1 MNDLKRKISN
11 IICEIEPKITKVKRQ
26 RTELT
31 MFFSRFA
38 SCLFSLIFITCHIFA
53 QDDSLRHQRLQEVEI
68 VGKERPHETSAPI
81 QVISNQ
87 DLKSLPTLQL
97 SDALKFMSGIVI
109 KDYGG
114 VGGMKTVAVRGL
126 GSQHTGVAY
135 DGIAMTDCQT
145 GQIDLSKIS
154 TDNVKSISLQ
164 MGREE
169 DIFVPARLFASA
181 SLINIVTEEPKFKDN
196 KPVNLTFTFTGGSFG
211 LVNPYLLLEN
221 RIKKKKNPADS
232 FYAWSLKI
240 NYLQS
245 KGDYPF
251 DLHYGYGA
259 NDSVSRERRSN
270 SDVHTVQTEANF
282 YAHFNP
288 KSKLTFKIYY
298 YWSERGLPGA
308 TIYYNLQNNQ
318 RLSNQNAFGQLRFE
332 HHFTEKVAYQCN
344 AKFNYD
350 QTHYLD
356 PHYHNLEGKLDN
368 TYIQREYY
376 LSNSVWYKPFQQW
389 RLSLANDVFY
399 NDMDANLRDF
409 AKPGR
414 FNCLTVLAS
423 SFTSKYINI
432 SANLLHTYVYNHVEV
447 GEAAKNENHLSPSV
461 GISIMPLGKRDFT
474 IRLLYKNIF
483 RMPSFNDLYYRE
495 VGNINLKPEKTNQFN
510 AGLSYDN
517 SWLGRISLSASAD
530 VYYNMVKDKIVAI
543 PSRNLFVWSMLNF
556 GIVDVLGTDINLHF
570 SYRIIK
576 QLRISVMGSY
586 SYQHAADMTDPES
599 KTYGHQIPYT
609 PFHSGSAAVNFETPW
624 FTVGYTI
631 IASGIRYAL
640 GQNIPANQLDPYADQ
655 SVFISHDFNIK
666 DKVTL
671 GFKAEMLNLANAQY
685 EIVRNYPMQ
694 GRSFRIK
701 LMLRY

>member
-1 MNDLKRKISN
+1 MVLAVMLMACSIY
-11 IICEIEPKITKVKRQ
+11 
-26 RTELT
+26 
-31 MFFSRFA
+31 
-38 SCLFSLIFITCHIFA
+38 A

-68 VGKERPHETSAPI
+68 VGKERPYESSAPI
-81 QVISNQ
+81 QVIRNQ

-135 DGIAMTDCQT
+135 DGIPMSDCQT

-154 TDNVKSISLQ
+154 TDNIESISLQ
-164 MGREE
+164 SGREDE
-169 DIFVPARLFASA
+169 IFVPARLFASA
-181 SLINIVTEEPKFKDN
+181 SLINIVSEEPKFKDN
-196 KPVNLTFTFTGGSFG
+196 KPVNLHFAFTGGSFG
-211 LVNPYLLLEN
+211 LINPYLLLEN
-221 RIKKKKNPADS
+221 RIKKKQNPEDS
-232 FYAWSLKI
+232 YYAWSLKI

-245 KGDYPF
+245 KGNYPF
-251 DLHYGYGA
+251 DLHYGQGI

-270 SDVHTVQTEANF
+270 SDVRAIQTEANF
-282 YAHFNP
+282 YANFNP
-288 KSKLTFKIYY
+288 KAKLNFKIYY
-298 YWSERGLPGA
+298 YWSDRGLPGA
-308 TIYYNLQNNQ
+308 TIYYNLENDQ
-318 RLSNQNAFGQLRFE
+318 RLSNQNAFGQAHFE
-332 HHFTEKVAYQCN
+332 YHFSEKVAYQCH

-376 LSNSVWYKPFQQW
+376 LSNSVLYKPFKQW
-389 RLSLANDVFY
+389 QLSLANDLFY
-399 NDMDANLRDF
+399 NNMNANLRDF
-409 AKPGR
+409 AKPSR
-414 FNCLTVLAS
+414 FNCLTVLAT
-423 SFTSKYINI
+423 SFNSKYINL
-432 SANLLHTYVYNHVEV
+432 SANLLHTYVYNHVEL
-447 GEAAKNENHLSPSV
+447 GEAAKNENHFSPSA

-495 VGNINLKPEKTNQFN
+495 VGNIKLSPEKTNQFN
-510 AGLSYDN
+510 AGMTYEN
-517 SWLGRISLSASAD
+517 SWLGRIDLSAATD
-530 VYYNMVKDKIVAI
+530 VYYNLVKDKIVAI
-543 PSRNLFVWSMLNF
+543 PNRNLFVWSMINY
-556 GIVDVLGTDINLHF
+556 GKVNVLGTDVNLQF
-570 SYRIIK
+570 SCRVVK
-576 QLRISVMGSY
+576 QLKISLMGSY
-586 SYQHAADMTDPES
+586 SFQRALDMTDPES

-609 PFHSGSAAVNFETPW
+609 PLHSGSAAINFQTPW
-624 FTVGYTI
+624 FTVGYTV

-640 GQNIPANQLDPYADQ
+640 GQNIPTNQLDPYADQ
-655 SVFISHDFNIK
+655 SVFIGHDFNIK
-666 DKVTL
+666 NKVTL
-671 GFKAEMLNLANAQY
+671 GFKAELLNITNEQY